1 MNTKDASRRTLKVFH
16 SLEDLLDALEC
27 DPIGPKMAKENNPV
41 VSQDVLQVLWK
52 LFFGDSDLESEG
64 KKQALMLLG
73 LCGDTPILGWNF
85 KSTGELEIIALV
97 VAAFKTLSESA
108 GHDVMTPLAEGL
120 LRVAAHMK
128 ERADLAEAEDGEAH

>member
-1 MNTKDASRRTLKVFH
+1 MNTKGASGQTLKVFH
-16 SLEDLLDALEC
+16 SLKDLLDALEC
-27 DPIGPKMAKENNPV
+27 DPIGPKMAKEGNPV

-52 LFFGDSDLESEG
+52 LFFGDSNLESKG
-64 KKQALMLLG
+64 SRQALMLLG

-85 KSTGELEIIALV
+85 KSTSEIEIISLV

-128 ERADLAEAEDGEAH
+128 EQADLAEAKDEEAH